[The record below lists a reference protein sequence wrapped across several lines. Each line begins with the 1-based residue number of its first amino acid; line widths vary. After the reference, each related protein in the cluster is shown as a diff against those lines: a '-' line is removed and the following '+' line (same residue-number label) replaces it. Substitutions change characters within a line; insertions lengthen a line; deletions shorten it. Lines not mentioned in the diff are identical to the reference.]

1 MCMMVLFKIH
11 TKVLITADSRSIK
24 QGMICPYFRRID
36 SETEMP
42 ENELK
47 GMNAMMHDRSTALM
61 TQIIDKQSWPS
72 ERVDAQ
78 PGRVLIIDD
87 DIDMVGVLHNFLEE
101 SGFTVMSALSARKA
115 LDLLRTHSFDLL
127 ITDLAMPE
135 MDGIEVLKAAVEIDP
150 GIIGIIMTGYG
161 SAQTAVEA
169 MKAGAFDY
177 LLKPFKFQMLLPI
190 LSRAMRV
197 RQLSRSE
204 KRYRTMVDELTIMVQ
219 KLDTASELPGN
230 RELEISELQEEVQSL
245 KRELS
250 NYKTM
255 ENQWMFCDT

>member
-1 MCMMVLFKIH
+1 
-11 TKVLITADSRSIK
+11 
-24 QGMICPYFRRID
+24 
-36 SETEMP
+36 
-42 ENELK
+42 
-47 GMNAMMHDRSTALM
+47 
-61 TQIIDKQSWPS
+61 
-72 ERVDAQ
+72 
-78 PGRVLIIDD
+78 
-87 DIDMVGVLHNFLEE
+87 
-101 SGFTVMSALSARKA
+101 
-115 LDLLRTHSFDLL
+115 
-127 ITDLAMPE
+127 MPE
-135 MDGIEVLKAAVEIDP
+135 MDGIEVLKAAMEIDP